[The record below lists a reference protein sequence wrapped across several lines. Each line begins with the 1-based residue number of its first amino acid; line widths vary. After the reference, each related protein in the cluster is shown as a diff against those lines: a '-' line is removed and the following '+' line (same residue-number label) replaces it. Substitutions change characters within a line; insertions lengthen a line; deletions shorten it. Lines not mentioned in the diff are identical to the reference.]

1 MSKTLKKKDN
11 PFISFFWILI
21 IALIFRAFAFQSYN
35 IPSGSMLK
43 NLFVG
48 DYIFVSKFAYGYA
61 KNSLPFSLPIIPGRI
76 FSSSP
81 KRGDVV
87 VFKLP
92 SDGRTDYI
100 KRVIGLP
107 GDRIQ
112 IIDGMVFVNNNK
124 LGYKKIGTF
133 NDNNLINRKNRS
145 LGCRNE
151 DLDIILETLPNGISY
166 EVLDSNTQSYADNT
180 GIYNVPENHFFMM
193 GDNRD
198 NSQDSRYLKS
208 VGFVPFDNIVGRA
221 EIIFFSWNWKKISKP
236 NCSTSI
242 EWSRIFQRI
251 K

>member
-1 MSKTLKKKDN
+1 MTEVLKKKDN
-11 PFISFFWILI
+11 FLISFFWILL
-21 IALIFRAFAFQSYN
+21 IALIFRAFLFQSYN

-48 DYIFVSKFAYGYA
+48 DYIFVSKYAYGYS
-61 KNSLPFSLPIIPGRI
+61 KHSLPFSIPIIPKRI
-76 FSSSP
+76 FKSSP

-107 GDRIQ
+107 GDKIQ
-112 IIDGMVFVNNNK
+112 IIDGEVFVNNEK
-124 LGYKKIGTF
+124 LSYKKVGTF
-133 NDNNLINRKNRS
+133 NDNNLINRKEKS
-145 LGCRNE
+145 LGCRSENLE
-151 DLDIILETLPNGISY
+151 VFSETLSNGRSY
-166 EVLDSNTQSYADNT
+166 EVLNSKIESYADNT
-180 GIYNVPENHFFMM
+180 RVYNVPDKHFFMM

-208 VGFVPFDNIVGRA
+208 VGFVPFDNLVGRA
-221 EIIFFSWNWKKISKP
+221 EIIFFSWNWKKFSRP
-236 NCSTSI
+236 NCKTSV
-242 EWSRIFQRI
+242 EWGRIFQRI

>member
-1 MSKTLKKKDN
+1 MSKVIKKKDN
-11 PFISFFWILI
+11 FFASFFLILI
-21 IALIFRAFAFQSYN
+21 IALFFRAFFFQSYN

-48 DYIFVSKFAYGYA
+48 DYIFVSKFTYGYS
-61 KNSLPFSLPIIPGRI
+61 KNSLPFSLPIIPGRL
-76 FSSSP
+76 FASSP

-107 GDRIQ
+107 GDKIQ
-112 IIDGMVFVNNNK
+112 VIEGKVFINNSK
-124 LGYKKIGTF
+124 LDYEKIGTF
-133 NDNNLINRKNRS
+133 QDNNLINRKNRS

-151 DLDIILETLPNGISY
+151 SLDIILETLPNGISY
-166 EVLDSNTQSYADNT
+166 EVLDSQNQSYADNT
-180 GIYNVPENHFFMM
+180 GVYNVPEDHFFVMV
-193 GDNRD
+193 DNRD

-208 VGFVPFDNIVGRA
+208 VGFIPFDNLVGRA

-236 NCSTSI
+236 NCKNSL
-242 EWSRIFQRI
+242 EWGRIFQRI

>member
-1 MSKTLKKKDN
+1 MSKVIKKKDN
-11 PFISFFWILI
+11 FFISFFLILI
-21 IALIFRAFAFQSYN
+21 VALFFRAFFFQSYN

-48 DYIFVSKFAYGYA
+48 DYIFVSKFTYGYS
-61 KNSLPFSLPIIPGRI
+61 KNSLPFSLPIIPGRL
-76 FSSSP
+76 FASSP
-81 KRGDVV
+81 KRGDVI

-107 GDRIQ
+107 GDKIQ
-112 IIDGMVFVNNNK
+112 VIEGKVFINNSK
-124 LGYKKIGTF
+124 LDYEKIGTF
-133 NDNNLINRKNRS
+133 QDNNLINRKNRS

-151 DLDIILETLPNGISY
+151 SLDIILETLPNGISY
-166 EVLDSNTQSYADNT
+166 EVLDSQNQSYADNT
-180 GIYNVPENHFFMM
+180 GVYNVPEDHFFVM

-208 VGFVPFDNIVGRA
+208 VGFIPFDNLVGRA

-236 NCSTSI
+236 NCKTSL
-242 EWSRIFQRI
+242 EWGRIFQRI